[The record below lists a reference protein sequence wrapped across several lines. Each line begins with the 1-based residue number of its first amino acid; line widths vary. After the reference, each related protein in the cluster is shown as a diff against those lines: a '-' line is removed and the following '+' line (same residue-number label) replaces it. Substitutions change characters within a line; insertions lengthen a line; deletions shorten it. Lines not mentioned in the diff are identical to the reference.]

1 MSFVEGF
8 LTAPSPGMVSAIV
21 LNEHYPSEEAYLEA
35 LAEALRVEYETIV
48 DSGFL
53 LQLDCPDLARER
65 HNTYQD
71 QPLEDFL
78 GFAGRV
84 IDAINHA
91 LRNIPRDRVRMHV
104 CWGNYEGPHD
114 CDVPLEDVIPVM
126 RRAKVGGFVLPFAN
140 PRHAHE
146 FRYVKD
152 LLVDDEQTIVA
163 GVIDTTTNFVEH
175 PEVVA
180 DRLER
185 VAAVIG
191 DPQSSNGWNRL
202 RLRIHRGQGTRC
214 RGCRVGQAR
223 GAQRRRQARV
233 LALVL
238 EWSERRGPAACSRRI
253 QKQQLWEECHV
264 QSVHQRPQVRRRPPP
279 LLCASL
285 ALFSTAATA
294 AETWKFYMHQSA
306 PNFATSRGAKLLTEE
321 IEKATNGELKMQLHL
336 SGTLQIS
343 PSDITKAVGEN
354 IVQLGDDLFNSGN
367 IPLAGIPRLPMLV
380 QSYEDFTKAA
390 AVLQP
395 YIEKAFAAK
404 GSTVLAAYSYPM
416 QVVWGKKKLE
426 SLEDIKGLKLRVAAP
441 EQGEFVRR
449 FGGTSIT
456 MSAPEVPSALD
467 RGVVDGIFTAG
478 VGAVLWKD
486 LLKYGFLIVVNVN
499 NSYIIANTEAFNKL
513 SPDLQAKL
521 RKVAADIGRWNQD
534 TMKTEEAASQKT
546 LGDAGYVLTQAKPA
560 EIAKAVETMKPYWD
574 EWAKSRGPEVVE
586 ALGKVRA
593 ALGR

>member
-1 MSFVEGF
+1 MFSQ
-8 LTAPSPGMVSAIV
+8 LSKTASAT
-21 LNEHYPSEEAYLEA
+21 LAAAA
-35 LAEALRVEYETIV
+35 LCT
-48 DSGFL
+48 
-53 LQLDCPDLARER
+53 
-65 HNTYQD
+65 
-71 QPLEDFL
+71 
-78 GFAGRV
+78 
-84 IDAINHA
+84 
-91 LRNIPRDRVRMHV
+91 
-104 CWGNYEGPHD
+104 
-114 CDVPLEDVIPVM
+114 
-126 RRAKVGGFVLPFAN
+126 
-140 PRHAHE
+140 
-146 FRYVKD
+146 
-152 LLVDDEQTIVA
+152 
-163 GVIDTTTNFVEH
+163 
-175 PEVVA
+175 
-180 DRLER
+180 
-185 VAAVIG
+185 
-191 DPQSSNGWNRL
+191 
-202 RLRIHRGQGTRC
+202 
-214 RGCRVGQAR
+214 
-223 GAQRRRQARV
+223 
-233 LALVL
+233 
-238 EWSERRGPAACSRRI
+238 
-253 QKQQLWEECHV
+253 
-264 QSVHQRPQVRRRPPP
+264 
-279 LLCASL
+279 SL
-285 ALFSTAATA
+285 ALLTNSAAA

-336 SGTLQIS
+336 SGTLQIA

-486 LLKYGFLIVVNVN
+486 LLKYGFLMVVNVN

-546 LGDAGYVLTQAKPA
+546 LGDAGYVLTQAQPE

-574 EWAKSRGPEVVE
+574 EWAKSRGPDVVE

>member
-1 MSFVEGF
+1 MLKQLSKAA
-8 LTAPSPGMVSAIV
+8 TAAAAAI
-21 LNEHYPSEEAYLEA
+21 
-35 LAEALRVEYETIV
+35 
-48 DSGFL
+48 
-53 LQLDCPDLARER
+53 
-65 HNTYQD
+65 
-71 QPLEDFL
+71 
-78 GFAGRV
+78 
-84 IDAINHA
+84 
-91 LRNIPRDRVRMHV
+91 
-104 CWGNYEGPHD
+104 
-114 CDVPLEDVIPVM
+114 
-126 RRAKVGGFVLPFAN
+126 
-140 PRHAHE
+140 
-146 FRYVKD
+146 
-152 LLVDDEQTIVA
+152 
-163 GVIDTTTNFVEH
+163 
-175 PEVVA
+175 
-180 DRLER
+180 
-185 VAAVIG
+185 
-191 DPQSSNGWNRL
+191 
-202 RLRIHRGQGTRC
+202 
-214 RGCRVGQAR
+214 
-223 GAQRRRQARV
+223 
-233 LALVL
+233 
-238 EWSERRGPAACSRRI
+238 
-253 QKQQLWEECHV
+253 
-264 QSVHQRPQVRRRPPP
+264 
-279 LLCASL
+279 CASL
-285 ALFSTAATA
+285 ALFTTGARA

-336 SGTLQIS
+336 SGTLQIN

-486 LLKYGFLIVVNVN
+486 LLKYGFLMVVNVN

-546 LGDAGYVLTQAKPA
+546 LADAGYVLTQAKPA
-560 EIAKAVETMKPYWD
+560 EVAKAVETMKPYWD